1 MFKFL
6 PRGGTLEPPAMPL
19 PRLAAASALALA
31 ALVAPAD
38 ARIFSGDTRG
48 ASFPFI
54 GKFAFGP
61 RGGRVRV
68 AAGSPTNVNFVAFDD
83 SAWPAGCSDS
93 RAREDTPLIAGV
105 SSVDFSVGGSSRP
118 FYWFMLFSSSDPAR
132 PTGSSCGDGVSTAYT
147 VEATQ
152 ADGSQLAY
160 DEVGLPAVYGV
171 FWVVSLAQLAFHC
184 WRHYFRRPAFAPGL
198 VRALTALLALHALSD
213 VAHLIE
219 WSEVARTGRGSA
231 ALAAIGGLLRLGA
244 QAVMW
249 AAAALAAV
257 GFGITSAEA

>member
-1 MFKFL
+1 MPG
-6 PRGGTLEPPAMPL
+6 PR
-19 PRLAAASALALA
+19 RSALA
-31 ALVAPAD
+31 ALALLSSSAD
-38 ARIFSGDTRG
+38 ARIFTGDTRG

-68 AAGSPTNVNFVAFDD
+68 AAGSPASVNFVAFDD

-93 RAREDTPLIAGV
+93 RARVNTALVAGEGDV
-105 SSVDFSVGGSSRP
+105 VFAAAGAPRP
-118 FYWFMLFSSSDPAR
+118 FYWFRLLSSSDPAA
-132 PTGSSCGDGVSTAYT
+132 PSGSSCGDGVSTAYT

-184 WRHYFRRPAFAPGL
+184 WRHYFRQPAFAPGL

-231 ALAAIGGLLRLGA
+231 ALAAVGGLLRLGA